1 MDPDIFNKDP
11 REHYDLLQRL
21 GGGTYGEVFKARDK
35 VSKDLV
41 ALKMVKMEPDDDV
54 STLQKEILML
64 KSCRH
69 ANIVAY
75 HGFRSYGSA
84 WNFVEP
90 VPSRTST
97 K

>member
-1 MDPDIFNKDP
+1 MALVDPDIFNKDP

-64 KSCRH
+64 KTCRH

-75 HGFRSYGSA
+75 HGSYL
-84 WNFVEP
+84 W
-90 VPSRTST
+90 
-97 K
+97 